1 MRTAFSQ
8 CQGPGQRRPV
18 PQSRSL
24 CVECSPY
31 ESTSFRGR
39 DGNWD
44 GNTFYTS
51 MYQGILRVQRI
62 RKPLY
67 LCAFFSFTRFR
78 YSSIAFSTNSDTD
91 MSCSRAANFHCFTFS
106 GGIERVSLPFN
117 SSPPF
122 CFSPSLYRYT
132 YNMRSEEHTSE
143 LQSRE

>member
-1 MRTAFSQ
+1 M
-8 CQGPGQRRPV
+8 C
-18 PQSRSL
+18 
-24 CVECSPY
+24 
-31 ESTSFRGR
+31 
-39 DGNWD
+39 
-44 GNTFYTS
+44 
-51 MYQGILRVQRI
+51 QGILRVQRI

-122 CFSPSLYRYT
+122 CSSPSLYRYT
-132 YNMRSEEHTSE
+132 YNMANVYPMVVLALVHVFTLDRIYVQEYNGRRSH
-143 LQSRE
+143 Q